1 MQVAHPVAKQ
11 WNLLD
16 FFLGNVTGYT
26 GYLRVSDYNIKETA
40 MIADIEDRGVCRYIF
55 QAYESNFSTCKE
67 KDNAESPVDNCQRG
81 TVFHTWIEFTN
92 NPFYEH
98 NGDTEYQK

>member
-1 MQVAHPVAKQ
+1 
-11 WNLLD
+11 
-16 FFLGNVTGYT
+16 
-26 GYLRVSDYNIKETA
+26 
-40 MIADIEDRGVCRYIF
+40 MIADIEDWGVCRYIF
-55 QAYESNFSTCKE
+55 QTYESNFSTCKE

-81 TVFHTWIEFTN
+81 TVFHTRIEFTN